1 MKLPLYLVN
10 AFSAESFKGNPAAIC
25 PLPEWID
32 ETTMQAVA
40 AQNNLS
46 ETAFLV
52 GGEGRYQIRWFTPQ
66 SEVPLCGHATLAAAY
81 VINRFLQPGEC
92 ALHFTSMSGGL
103 GVEIEDGLIVLD
115 LPAEPA
121 EPALPPQNLLDGLG
135 LEPLEVAVAE
145 YYMAVYDSEE
155 QVRNLRPRMDL
166 LATLDRKGVIVT
178 AAGED
183 VDFVS
188 RFFAPALGIA
198 EDPVTGAAHC
208 TLVPYWAS
216 RLGKSRLHARQ
227 LSMRGGDVICEDAGD
242 RVRLGGRATLY
253 LEGSI
258 CF

>member
-10 AFSAESFKGNPAAIC
+10 AFSAESFTGNPAAVC

-32 ETTMQAVA
+32 ENTMQAIA
-40 AQNNLS
+40 EQNNLS

-52 GGEGRYQIRWFTPQ
+52 GNDGHYQIRWFTPE
-66 SEVPLCGHATLAAAY
+66 SEVPLCGHATLAAAF
-81 VINRFLQPGEC
+81 VVNRFLRPGQTVV
-92 ALHFTSMSGGL
+92 HFNSMSGGL
-103 GVEIEDGLIVLD
+103 GVEIEDELIVLD

-135 LEPLEVAVAE
+135 MEPLEVSVAE
-145 YYMAVYDSEE
+145 YYMALFDNED
-155 QVRNLRPRMDL
+155 QLRALRPRMDL

-178 AAGED
+178 APGLE

-216 RLGKSRLHARQ
+216 RLGKPRLHARQ
-227 LSMRGGDVICEDAGD
+227 LSRRGGDLFCEDAGD

-253 LEGSI
+253 LEGTI